1 MHITFPVYM
10 CVGCRTHQVLMHQS
24 APFLLLPLSLPSTP
38 GLQLRVLGTHVHTYF
53 YLTYMHVCTMCV
65 PFCTCVLLYMYVPL
79 YGRTSVIPNTSGLNE
94 IVSVHITEF
103 VWIINKVG
111 IIYNL

>member
-10 CVGCRTHQVLMHQS
+10 CVGCRTHQVLMHQF

-38 GLQLRVLGTHVHTYF
+38 GLQLRVLGIYMYIHTFILHTCMFVQCVYFSVHVLF
-53 YLTYMHVCTMCV
+53 
-65 PFCTCVLLYMYVPL
+65 YMYVPL
-79 YGRTSVIPNTSGLNE
+79 YSRTSVIPNTSGLNE

-111 IIYNL
+111 II